1 MTLVVRFRFDAE
13 GSKEIEGRTND
24 VSKAGIFVE
33 SKEKPTLDS
42 VVHVTLMAPSA
53 WEPLEMTGRVKWV
66 GERGGGHGFGV
77 HFEKMTKVQA
87 TALAELLDVAG
98 YATA

>member
-1 MTLVVRFRFDAE
+1 MTLVVRFRFDTDGA
-13 GSKEIEGRTND
+13 KDIEGRTND
-24 VSKAGIFVE
+24 VSKAGVFIETAMAVLPE
-33 SKEKPTLDS
+33 S

-53 WEPLEMTGRVKWV
+53 WEPLQMTGLVKWV
-66 GERGGGHGFGV
+66 GERGGSRGFGV
-77 HFEKMTKVQA
+77 HFETLTPVQQ